1 MRMNGKKVAL
11 GLSGGVDSA
20 VSAKLLLEQG
30 YDVTGVYLEC
40 YRETGCRADGDRQ
53 DALQVALDLGIPF
66 LSLDFREIYR
76 QKVLA
81 YFYQSYQ
88 DGQTPNPDLLCNLE
102 VKFGPFYD
110 WAMANGFDFVATGHY
125 ARIKKQKLYTA
136 ADKNKDQTYFL
147 ALVEQKKWA
156 KVIFPLGD
164 YEKTQVRC
172 LAEKWH
178 LSVANKP
185 DSTGVCFVGEMAL
198 PDLLSLQVNSQV
210 GQVVRLTNNSSAEK
224 YQVIG
229 EHRGAQFYT
238 IGQRHG
244 FKITSM
250 NDHAPQYYVIGKDV
264 KRNLLIVG
272 EKEAAFS
279 QKFTVKESATKTW
292 LKTKAFNQ
300 VLVRVRHQGEILACK
315 ISPGETVDTLQVN
328 LAKPVF
334 GLSPG
339 QFAVFYQIDPDDKT
353 NFFCLGAAAIIE

>member
-1 MRMNGKKVAL
+1 MNRKKVAL

-53 DALQVALDLGIPF
+53 DALAVALDLGIPF
-66 LSLDFREIYR
+66 LSLDFREVYR

-88 DGQTPNPDLLCNLE
+88 AGQTPNPDLLCNLE

-110 WAMANGFDFVATGHY
+110 WAVGNGFDFVATGHY
-125 ARIKKQKLYTA
+125 ARIKNQKLYTA

-156 KVIFPLGD
+156 KIIFPLGD
-164 YEKTQVRC
+164 YQKTQVRR

-185 DSTGVCFVGEMAL
+185 DSTGVCFVGEMSL
-198 PDLLSLQVNSQV
+198 SDLLSSKVTSQV
-210 GQVVRLTNNSSAEK
+210 GPVVRLTKGSSGEA

-229 EHRGAQFYT
+229 EHRGVQFYT

-244 FKITSM
+244 FKITLM
-250 NDHAPQYYVIGKDV
+250 DDHAPQYYVIGKDV
-264 KRNLLIVG
+264 KHNRLIVG
-272 EKEAAFS
+272 EREAALS
-279 QKFTVKESATKTW
+279 QKFTIKKSVTKTW
-292 LKTKAFNQ
+292 LKSVDFSQ
-300 VLVRVRHQGEILACK
+300 VFVRVRHQGEILSGK
-315 ISPGETVDTLQVN
+315 ISPGKSGTLQVT

-339 QFAVFYQIDPDDKT
+339 QFAVFYQVDPDDEA
-353 NFFCLGAAAIIE
+353 NFFCLGAAALV